1 MLLMSIKEYAES
13 RNVNDKVLRKL
24 IAEGKIAAGRVGRK
38 WILDVDRVDAF
49 FKELTTPKPLPKA
62 TKEFDFIAALREMK
76 RRAVKEV

>member
-38 WILDVDRVDAF
+38 WLLDVAKVDAF
-49 FKELTTPKPLPKA
+49 FEELTTPKPLPKA
-62 TKEFDFIAALREMK
+62 TKGFDFMAALNSMK
-76 RRAVKEV
+76 HRAVAS